1 MLFERAFLIYKG
13 MFLHKSPHWQAL
25 EKFKDNR
32 IHLQRL
38 AAQQDPFGVHPQYAS
53 CTHHADTCGIVNSVD
68 LRTPSLGCHPFP
80 SRLCNTG
87 QGSEAFFHINGWFKA
102 SSVGGSPSK
111 LFFSLRNV
119 AALSI
124 LIRASLVPR
133 LQSWQTKAS
142 ALERTSPDRYWSSP
156 RCSSSRANVAK
167 VLHADCFPIPANGL
181 VVSQPMMAW
190 KACGNSFSTHLYGSD
205 ALEYKFFSLLP
216 QWTSKS
222 RREVRQLCNK

>member
-1 MLFERAFLIYKG
+1 M
-13 MFLHKSPHWQAL
+13 
-25 EKFKDNR
+25 
-32 IHLQRL
+32 QRL

-53 CTHHADTCGIVNSVD
+53 CTHNADTCGIVTSVD
-68 LRTPSLGCHPFP
+68 LRTPSSRFHPFP
-80 SRLCNTG
+80 FQLYNTG
-87 QGSEAFFHINGWFKA
+87 QGSEAFFHINDWRWTCFKA
-102 SSVGGSPSK
+102 SSLGGSPSK

-119 AALSI
+119 AVLSI

-133 LQSWQTKAS
+133 LQSWQTRAS

-205 ALEYKFFSLLP
+205 ALEYKAFSLLL
-216 QWTSKS
+216 QWTSKQQE
-222 RREVRQLCNK
+222 RG